1 MELTREQ
8 SEIIMTALQDYRSN
22 LYLDG
27 NHGAAVEKIS
37 ELILTIE
44 NNQESKDI
52 GQKKIVVPLYETEVG
67 SETGIEIE
75 DNYNMKP
82 GGCVNCD
89 E

>member
-27 NHGAAVEKIS
+27 NHGAAVEKVS
-37 ELILTIE
+37 ELILNIE

-52 GQKKIVVPLYETEVG
+52 SQKRIPIETG
-67 SETGIEIE
+67 SETGIELE
-75 DNYNMKP
+75 DSYNMKP

>member
-1 MELTREQ
+1 MKLTREE
-8 SEIIMTALQDYRSN
+8 SEIVMTALQDYRSN

-37 ELILTIE
+37 SLILKLE
-44 NNQESKDI
+44 NEQESKDI
-52 GQKKIVVPLYETEVG
+52 SQKKIPLPLYEAEVG
-67 SETGIEIE
+67 SETGIELE